1 MLWLLWSKSFFL
13 IAIIASSLLGLKK
26 KKERKKEKLNTEHI
40 PEVLV
45 NKRASETNE
54 LTKV

>member
-1 MLWLLWSKSFFL
+1 L
-13 IAIIASSLLGLKK
+13 IAIIASSLLELK